1 MDPIPESCSNKPLPI
16 YLDNVAKQAHAA
28 VCDKP
33 GVVHFLERGVGLGEI
48 YGILEFMPEGYKAM
62 WHADATLVSVTDP
75 RRNLKLGD

>member
-1 MDPIPESCSNKPLPI
+1 
-16 YLDNVAKQAHAA
+16 